1 MRYTDAEAL
10 DALAHLL
17 THGLAGDGTWDG
29 AADHLDAVAEIVRSV
44 RTIVD
49 NPEYD
54 QEDD

>member
-1 MRYTDAEAL
+1 MTDAQAL